1 VAKEPLYSQIATR
14 AAALIAAG
22 EWQPGQRLPPERV
35 LCERLGVSRTT
46 LRLALAELEA
56 RGLIS
61 RHQGRGTFVTRPRL
75 DADATDSFSLSAA
88 LLRRGHELRS
98 RVLAVEA
105 VEAGRHVATD
115 LGCRPGD
122 PVLRLERLRLL
133 DGEPLMLELAHLPL
147 DRFPDLAT
155 KDFEA
160 RSLYAILAEDY
171 GTRPALARESLEP
184 VVCRTRE
191 ATILGLPR
199 RAPALRIVRLT
210 ADEHGRP
217 IETNDALLRGDRC
230 RILLTRTADGW
241 LDRATSTTAVGWL
254 ERISAPS
261 VLGATFGREATAPGA
276 RPTPRTRPAPG
287 ARRTARAGRADR

>member
-1 VAKEPLYSQIATR
+1 
-14 AAALIAAG
+14 
-22 EWQPGQRLPPERV
+22 
-35 LCERLGVSRTT
+35 
-46 LRLALAELEA
+46 
-56 RGLIS
+56 
-61 RHQGRGTFVTRPRL
+61 
-75 DADATDSFSLSAA
+75 
-88 LLRRGHELRS
+88 
-98 RVLAVEA
+98 
-105 VEAGRHVATD
+105 
-115 LGCRPGD
+115 
-122 PVLRLERLRLL
+122 
-133 DGEPLMLELAHLPL
+133 MLELAHLPL

-171 GTRPALARESLEP
+171 GTRPTLARESLEP

-241 LDRATSTTAVGWL
+241 LDRGDEHDGGRLARANQRPERPRGDLRPGGDRAGSTPDT
-254 ERISAPS
+254 EN
-261 VLGATFGREATAPGA
+261 APGA
-276 RPTPRTRPAPG
+276 GSAADGSGGTGRPMTLGSR
-287 ARRTARAGRADR
+287 